1 MNCSQC
7 FYDNYNKTIDNQMGT
22 SVSSHPAEKTYQNF
36 YSIIDFIASDYILT
50 MKFKNLKK
58 CANKEYCDKLVV
70 LTANLIQQHFTTMD
84 IDYLA
89 QRVQNGEEINQ
100 MNHAKV
106 SFANKDILVSPD
118 SQLRQKRVCIGI
130 AKFYVKIAHIFS
142 AIMMTINPTYRY
154 RDETTGKM
162 VNVEFMNKDTIPAN
176 SSRTILKL
184 NVCDNRIR
192 ALSRTANK
200 QNEDLQNADDAS
212 PVIDTDDSSPAL
224 DTTELDTSLNP
235 IGLSDTSLNPIGL
248 SDTSLNPISDTSL
261 NPMVPMGPSLNPMV
275 PMGPSLNPMVPMGP
289 SLNPMVPMGP
299 SLNPISDTSLNPM
312 VPMGPSLNPMGLSD
326 TSLNPMG
333 PMGPSQRDQRGP
345 RDPQKD
351 AGNLMKGGDNTTT
364 TTIRPSIC
372 SMNRQS
378 DGQLKT
384 LNDEPGFV
392 ELMQL
397 YLDDKYDYST
407 GEFTGMS
414 DNTQA
419 QFNRDLKAVYTEFT
433 GNATMPDTIK
443 SFSDI
448 LLRDYGS
455 LDGCVNGTYS
465 KPYEI
470 NTNGTLMVQFA
481 NNTRQMIARAS
492 ENQSK
497 LLSVIN
503 ILFVHS
509 VKDGKPSVSVN
520 PQLTDAILQKA
531 TEQARSL
538 ILALYMSC
546 EQDYARGVK
555 MYQAI
560 VEAKLLQTGI
570 NQIHALRKDERELLK
585 ELS

>member
-1 MNCSQC
+1 
-7 FYDNYNKTIDNQMGT
+7 MGT

-89 QRVQNGEEINQ
+89 QRIQNGEEINQ

-200 QNEDLQNADDAS
+200 QNEDLKNADDAS
-212 PVIDTDDSSPAL
+212 PAIDTDDSSPAL
-224 DTTELDTSLNP
+224 DTSLNPMDPTELSDASLNPMDPTELSDASLNQIAIGPMGLSQIDAMVSRDASLNP
-235 IGLSDTSLNPIGL
+235 I
-248 SDTSLNPISDTSL
+248 
-261 NPMVPMGPSLNPMV
+261 
-275 PMGPSLNPMVPMGP
+275 
-289 SLNPMVPMGP
+289 
-299 SLNPISDTSLNPM
+299 
-312 VPMGPSLNPMGLSD
+312 
-326 TSLNPMG
+326 G
-333 PMGPSQRDQRGP
+333 PMGPSQRDASLNPIAIGPMDPSQRDAMGP
-345 RDPQKD
+345 RDASLNPMGPMDPSQSDPQKD
-351 AGNLMKGGDNTTT
+351 AGNLMKGGDSITT

-378 DGQLKT
+378 DGQIKT

-538 ILALYMSC
+538 ILALYISC

-585 ELS
+585 GLNEKKDLM

>member
-1 MNCSQC
+1 
-7 FYDNYNKTIDNQMGT
+7 MGT

-89 QRVQNGEEINQ
+89 QRIQNGEEINQ

-212 PVIDTDDSSPAL
+212 PVINTDDSSPAL
-224 DTTELDTSLNP
+224 DTTTELTDTSLNLM
-235 IGLSDTSLNPIGL
+235 GVSDTSLNPMGV
-248 SDTSLNPISDTSL
+248 SDTSL
-261 NPMVPMGPSLNPMV
+261 NPMVP
-275 PMGPSLNPMVPMGP
+275 
-289 SLNPMVPMGP
+289 
-299 SLNPISDTSLNPM
+299 
-312 VPMGPSLNPMGLSD
+312 SLNPMGLSGD
-326 TSLNPMG
+326 TNLNPMVPSLNPMGVSDTNLNPMVPSQRDPRDASLNPMG
-333 PMGPSQRDQRGP
+333 PIQRDQRDQ

-351 AGNLMKGGDNTTT
+351 AGNLMKGGDSLTT

-538 ILALYMSC
+538 ILALYISC

-585 ELS
+585 GLNEKKDLM

>member
-1 MNCSQC
+1 
-7 FYDNYNKTIDNQMGT
+7 
-22 SVSSHPAEKTYQNF
+22 
-36 YSIIDFIASDYILT
+36 

-89 QRVQNGEEINQ
+89 QRIQNGEEINQ

-212 PVIDTDDSSPAL
+212 PVINTDDSSPAL
-224 DTTELDTSLNP
+224 DTTTELTDTSLNLM
-235 IGLSDTSLNPIGL
+235 GVSDTSLNPMGV
-248 SDTSLNPISDTSL
+248 SDTSL
-261 NPMVPMGPSLNPMV
+261 NPMVP
-275 PMGPSLNPMVPMGP
+275 
-289 SLNPMVPMGP
+289 
-299 SLNPISDTSLNPM
+299 
-312 VPMGPSLNPMGLSD
+312 SLNPMGLSGD
-326 TSLNPMG
+326 TNLNPMVPSLNPMGVSDTNLNPMVPSQRDPRDASLNPMG
-333 PMGPSQRDQRGP
+333 PIQRDQRDQ

-351 AGNLMKGGDNTTT
+351 AGNLMKGGDSLTT

-538 ILALYMSC
+538 ILALYISC

-585 ELS
+585 GLNEKKDLM

>member
-1 MNCSQC
+1 
-7 FYDNYNKTIDNQMGT
+7 MG
-22 SVSSHPAEKTYQNF
+22 V
-36 YSIIDFIASDYILT
+36 
-50 MKFKNLKK
+50 
-58 CANKEYCDKLVV
+58 
-70 LTANLIQQHFTTMD
+70 
-84 IDYLA
+84 
-89 QRVQNGEEINQ
+89 
-100 MNHAKV
+100 
-106 SFANKDILVSPD
+106 
-118 SQLRQKRVCIGI
+118 
-130 AKFYVKIAHIFS
+130 
-142 AIMMTINPTYRY
+142 
-154 RDETTGKM
+154 
-162 VNVEFMNKDTIPAN
+162 
-176 SSRTILKL
+176 
-184 NVCDNRIR
+184 
-192 ALSRTANK
+192 
-200 QNEDLQNADDAS
+200 
-212 PVIDTDDSSPAL
+212 
-224 DTTELDTSLNP
+224 
-235 IGLSDTSLNPIGL
+235 SDTSLNPMGV
-248 SDTSLNPISDTSL
+248 SDTSL
-261 NPMVPMGPSLNPMV
+261 NPMVPSLNPMGV
-275 PMGPSLNPMVPMGP
+275 
-289 SLNPMVPMGP
+289 
-299 SLNPISDTSLNPM
+299 SDTSLNPM
-312 VPMGPSLNPMGLSD
+312 VPSLNPMGVSD
-326 TSLNPMG
+326 TSLNMMVPSQRDPRDASLNPMG
-333 PMGPSQRDQRGP
+333 PIQRDQRDQ

-351 AGNLMKGGDNTTT
+351 AGNLMKGGDESNPTT

-433 GNATMPDTIK
+433 GNTTMPDTIK

-538 ILALYMSC
+538 IIALYMSC
-546 EQDYARGVK
+546 EQDYVRGVK

-585 ELS
+585 GLNEKKDLM